1 VKHAR
6 NDDNCNIVECYSMH
20 IIVHV
25 TMFTHFQHD
34 GQKPEVVL
42 FNCWSCCRPL
52 SIEAVYIYGLVYSL
66 FWIMNDDNICKKTVT
81 LSPLPV
87 IVRLL
92 GYIEQTMVSPA
103 VSQDR
108 VHAAK
113 FVTPFRLWN
122 DVSIFAIVKL

>member
-1 VKHAR
+1 
-6 NDDNCNIVECYSMH
+6 
-20 IIVHV
+20 
-25 TMFTHFQHD
+25 
-34 GQKPEVVL
+34 
-42 FNCWSCCRPL
+42 
-52 SIEAVYIYGLVYSL
+52 
-66 FWIMNDDNICKKTVT
+66 MNDDNICKKTVT